1 MKKIMFNV
9 VSVIT
14 ALLVLVVMS
23 SCGGGGGGGGSGT
36 TAGEQGEPSGTSTYA
51 ATAVFPYGFCGTVTG
66 RGTLWVFNN
75 NSNSALYFISP
86 SKAVTLTRVG
96 GGNIWSM
103 YPEDMSYDVQITSG
117 AQGYV
122 RFSAPECWPSRYAYN
137 VTDDVLILSNTN
149 HGTKTYI
156 KNPYDPNNPWVIQ

>member
-9 VSVIT
+9 VSVVT

-23 SCGGGGGGGGSGT
+23 SCGGGGGGGGSGAS
-36 TAGEQGEPSGTSTYA
+36 AGEQGEPSGTSTYA
-51 ATAVFPYGFCGTVTG
+51 ATAVFPYGFCGTGT
-66 RGTLWVFNN
+66 GTLWVFNN